1 MRMCKKLCDCGVKFG
16 SFSINRVWI
25 LCTVIIQTL
34 LVSLILSVC
43 RYGICLF
50 IKGIIRCKK
59 KYKVIYILD
68 LYNNEVVNRAI
79 LSVVNRAILS
89 VTPWSHHC
97 PTFFKTIPSRN
108 WIPTRQNLSTFTRIK
123 NPYGSTSWKNTVED
137 LQKSCEAIP
146 SKPVIQKLQ
155 INILGSRRY
164 SAHCAQSYV

>member
-43 RYGICLF
+43 RYCICLF

-79 LSVVNRAILS
+79 LSV
-89 VTPWSHHC
+89 TPWSHHC
-97 PTFFKTIPSRN
+97 PTFLKT
-108 WIPTRQNLSTFTRIK
+108 TFTK
-123 NPYGSTSWKNTVED
+123 LNSYSTKLKHIQTNKTSIWVDFLKKYCGG
-137 LQKSCEAIP
+137 LSKSCEATV
-146 SKPVIQKLQ
+146 SL
-155 INILGSRRY
+155 
-164 SAHCAQSYV
+164 

>member
-1 MRMCKKLCDCGVKFG
+1 MCKKLKFG
-16 SFSINRVWI
+16 SLSIKGVWI

-79 LSVVNRAILS
+79 LSV
-89 VTPWSHHC
+89 TPWSHHC
-97 PTFFKTIPSRN
+97 PTFFKTTFTKLN
-108 WIPTRQNLSTFTRIK
+108 PTRQNLSTFTRIK

-164 SAHCAQSYV
+164 SAHCAHS

>member
-1 MRMCKKLCDCGVKFG
+1 MHMCKKLCDCGVKFG
-16 SFSINRVWI
+16 SLSIKGVWI

-79 LSVVNRAILS
+79 LSVTPCG
-89 VTPWSHHC
+89 VTIVQL
-97 PTFFKTIPSRN
+97 FLRLPSRN
-108 WIPTRQNLSTFTRIK
+108 WIPTRQNLSTFKRIK
-123 NPYGSTSWKNTVED
+123 DPYGFLKKYCGGLS
-137 LQKSCEAIP
+137 KSCEATV
-146 SKPVIQKLQ
+146 SL
-155 INILGSRRY
+155 
-164 SAHCAQSYV
+164 

>member
-16 SFSINRVWI
+16 SLSIKGVWI

-79 LSVVNRAILS
+79 LSV
-89 VTPWSHHC
+89 TPWSHHC
-97 PTFFKTIPSRN
+97 PTFFKT
-108 WIPTRQNLSTFTRIK
+108 TFTK
-123 NPYGSTSWKNTVED
+123 LNSYSTKLKHIQTNKRSIWVPEKILWRTVKI
-137 LQKSCEAIP
+137 LWSYCIP
-146 SKPVIQKLQ
+146 LKPIIQKLQ

-164 SAHCAQSYV
+164 SAHCAHS

>member
-16 SFSINRVWI
+16 SLSIKGVWI

-79 LSVVNRAILS
+79 LSV
-89 VTPWSHHC
+89 TPWSHHC
-97 PTFFKTIPSRN
+97 PNFFKTIPSRN
-108 WIPTRQNLSTFTRIK
+108 WIPTRQNLSTFKRIK
-123 NPYGSTSWKNTVED
+123 DPYGFLKKYCGGLS
-137 LQKSCEAIP
+137 KSCESNP
-146 SKPVIQKLQ
+146 SKRVIQKLQ

-164 SAHCAQSYV
+164 SAHCAHS